1 MKKIIALYVKSIANL
16 KTLKF
21 HTFIIKQYFFLVFL
35 KCGSDDEKICEKKND
50 SNGILKLLSLI
61 NNMQEY
67 QIKKENISQPRI
79 EIEK

>member
-35 KCGSDDEKICEKKND
+35 KCGSADEKIFEKKMIQM
-50 SNGILKLLSLI
+50 G
-61 NNMQEY
+61 Y
-67 QIKKENISQPRI
+67 
-79 EIEK
+79 